1 MAIEWINPLKAP
13 AERRI
18 QVLSA
23 FCFVMMIAFAE
34 SVTIFLFVNLW
45 LKGGSIIKTCCLL
58 YILFMIYD
66 RNAGE
71 TGSRGQGSEWI
82 RNWTW
87 WKYFASYFPIKIVK
101 TADLPPNKNYVFG
114 AFPHGL
120 ISIGA
125 FGNFATNA
133 TDFRKKFPAIRA
145 KLCTLNYHFYVP
157 LFREI
162 VLGWGMMS
170 SKYSAIKRVL
180 NQSNSKAAE
189 CNNDGFTSNAC
200 IVMVGGAQEA
210 LNSRPGSYQL
220 VLKKRRGFIKLALE
234 TGSSLVP
241 IFSFG
246 EVDLF
251 EQAANPPGSFL
262 RKFQDAFK
270 RVTGVS
276 PIVPIGRGFLQYS
289 YGLIPRSYPITTL
302 VGAPINVTKIES
314 PTKEEIEKLHSE
326 FCEALSNLFENHKQK
341 YLKNYENIKLIID

>member
-1 MAIEWINPLKAP
+1 M
-13 AERRI
+13 
-18 QVLSA
+18 
-23 FCFVMMIAFAE
+23 FV
-34 SVTIFLFVNLW
+34 IF
-45 LKGGSIIKTCCLL
+45 
-58 YILFMIYD
+58 
-66 RNAGE
+66 
-71 TGSRGQGSEWI
+71 
-82 RNWTW
+82 
-87 WKYFASYFPIKIVK
+87 
-101 TADLPPNKNYVFG
+101 
-114 AFPHGL
+114 
-120 ISIGA
+120 SIGA
-125 FGNFATNA
+125 FGNFATNS
-133 TDFRKKFPAIRA
+133 TDFRKKFPGIRT

-180 NQSNSKAAE
+180 NQPNSKGAE
-189 CNNDGFTSNAC
+189 CNSDGFTSNAC

-251 EQAANPPGSFL
+251 DQLANPPGSFL
-262 RKFQDAFK
+262 RKCQDAFK
-270 RVTGVS
+270 KLTGVS

-302 VGAPINVTKIES
+302 G
-314 PTKEEIEKLHSE
+314 
-326 FCEALSNLFENHKQK
+326 K
-341 YLKNYENIKLIID
+341 YLQICLKLIQILICIIFNYSWCSN